1 MSQTITY
8 DKPFKTYEE
17 LLDLLKS
24 RKFIIDDEDF
34 AINTLK
40 NVSYYT
46 LINGYYHIFE
56 TETNSGILKEPV
68 NFNDLYTIQ
77 IHISY
82 RACIKIAY
90 FIYYIQK
97 IWCLHLSF

>member
-40 NVSYYT
+40 M
-46 LINGYYHIFE
+46 YHI
-56 TETNSGILKEPV
+56 T
-68 NFNDLYTIQ
+68 
-77 IHISY
+77 
-82 RACIKIAY
+82 
-90 FIYYIQK
+90 
-97 IWCLHLSF
+97 HL

>member
-40 NVSYYT
+40 NNLPIDIISINIKDALENLGNITGENVSENI
-46 LINGYYHIFE
+46 INEIF
-56 TETNSGILKEPV
+56 NK
-68 NFNDLYTIQ
+68 F
-77 IHISY
+77 
-82 RACIKIAY
+82 
-90 FIYYIQK
+90 
-97 IWCLHLSF
+97 CLGK